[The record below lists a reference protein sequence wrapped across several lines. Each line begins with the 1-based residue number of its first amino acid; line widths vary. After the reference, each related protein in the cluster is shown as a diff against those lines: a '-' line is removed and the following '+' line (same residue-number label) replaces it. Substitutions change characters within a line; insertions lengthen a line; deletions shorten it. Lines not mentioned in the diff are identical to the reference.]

1 METMR
6 FRETK
11 KSSYTLQIFS
21 IVLFL
26 VVGSIITYFAICNE
40 KEPVII
46 GQNQS
51 DITVSSNINESNA
64 LAEIEEPLESTSGI
78 FKVTDKT
85 TSDKTNKKIKANITV
100 PVIKIKDE
108 ALTNLNDEIYNKFND
123 TYKSFKELMKDA
135 DNNFTYTVTYK
146 VYDNIIGNKNIL
158 SITIHERMIDDSA
171 STESMEK
178 IHTYNIDL
186 KDGLVLDQ
194 EDVALDA
201 LGRRIQR

>member
-11 KSSYTLQIFS
+11 KKSYTLQIFS

-26 VVGSIITYFAICNE
+26 AVGSIITYFAICNE

-46 GQNQS
+46 GQNQP
-51 DITVSSNINESNA
+51 DITVSSNIDESNA
-64 LAEIEEPLESTSGI
+64 LAKIEEPLESTSGI
-78 FKVTDKT
+78 FEVTDKT

-100 PVIKIKDE
+100 PVIKIKEE

-135 DNNFTYTVTYK
+135 ENNFTYTVTYK
-146 VYDNIIGNKNIL
+146 VYDNIISNKNIL

-171 STESMEK
+171 NTESMEK
-178 IHTYNIDL
+178 IYAYNIDL

-194 EDVALDA
+194 ENVALEA
-201 LGRRIQR
+201 LGRRI

>member
-11 KSSYTLQIFS
+11 KSSYKLQIFS

-26 VVGSIITYFAICNE
+26 AVGSTITYFAICNE

-51 DITVSSNINESNA
+51 DITVSSNIDESNA
-64 LAEIEEPLESTSGI
+64 LAEIEEPLESNSGI
-78 FKVTDKT
+78 FEVTDKT
-85 TSDKTNKKIKANITV
+85 ISDKTNKKIKANIKL
-100 PVIKIKDE
+100 PVITIKDE
-108 ALTNLNDEIYNKFND
+108 ALTKLNDEIYNKFND

-135 DNNFTYTVTYK
+135 DNSFTYTVTYK

-171 STESMEK
+171 NTESMEK
-178 IHTYNIDL
+178 IHSYNINL

-194 EDVALDA
+194 EDVALEA
-201 LGRRIQR
+201 LDRRI